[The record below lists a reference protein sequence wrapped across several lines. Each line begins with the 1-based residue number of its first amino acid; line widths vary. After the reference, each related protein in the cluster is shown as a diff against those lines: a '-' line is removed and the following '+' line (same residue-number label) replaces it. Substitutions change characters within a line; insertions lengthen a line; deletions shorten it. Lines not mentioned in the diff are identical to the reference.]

1 MRYSGVYILENTPTL
16 PGRKYRR
23 WHFREKNVKR
33 ERRKG
38 GKGGVFIGKGRNG
51 KITVESKLRD
61 K

>member
-1 MRYSGVYILENTPTL
+1 
-16 PGRKYRR
+16 
-23 WHFREKNVKR
+23 VKR

-38 GKGGVFIGKGRNG
+38 GKGGVFIGKGGNG